1 MNEIVAFSA
10 GVIFSVLV
18 IGLFMAVDRV
28 FR

>member
-18 IGLFMAVDRV
+18 IGLFMGIDRV
-28 FR
+28 LR